1 MPMKLGVKYTL
12 GKESGATPG
21 TAVNRTIALSIR
33 DIGSLDREINKIEDP
48 VIAGQGMSAGEFA
61 ASADVKGSIPLSP
74 RAGPGFGSIL
84 KGVFGTEAT
93 PVQVIGA
100 IAMRY
105 IGASASC
112 KVVTDVSAK
121 TITCSKGV
129 LGAETAD
136 TDFGTAGVLT
146 LTSASV
152 DTMTELVAVIN
163 GYTAKYEAVLLT
175 GDGAATITSVMTVT
189 AAQGK
194 GKWVYLF
201 LTGTS
206 GAYVH
211 PFTLDLT
218 AGSELPTWSIQRDGF
233 QDNYLYDG
241 CVVNT
246 LSMSGALK
254 GAVEAEC
261 EILGMKE
268 TIGQSASTVV
278 LSGAKPLI
286 FGGGK
291 TSINGTTYNF
301 TRKFSL
307 KIDRG
312 GNADGYGQS
321 TLDRAYH
328 QKGVAKVEASASLRL
343 DAVSILER
351 PKVEAGLAAPFQVVM
366 IGSEAKKVGT
376 SSVAEMLIVS
386 MAASEVSSFKDAA
399 NGDQIDVDI
408 GFKAYN
414 PAGTYDYDAPVS
426 AWLITADSAAY

>member
-1 MPMKLGVKYTL
+1 MPNKLGVKYTL
-12 GKESGATPG
+12 GKETTAG
-21 TAVNRTIALSIR
+21 TAVNRTIALPIR
-33 DIGSLDREINKIEDP
+33 DIGSLDRDINKIEDP
-48 VIAGQGMSAGEFA
+48 VIVGQGMASGEFA
-61 ASADVKGSIPLSP
+61 VSADVKGSIPLSP
-74 RAGPGFGSIL
+74 RAGPGFGSVL
-84 KGVFGTEAT
+84 KGIFGTEAT
-93 PVQVIGA
+93 PVQIIGVV
-100 IAMRY
+100 AMRY

-121 TITCSKGV
+121 TITCSKGA
-129 LGAETAD
+129 LGAESAD
-136 TDFGTAGVLT
+136 ADFGTAGVLT
-146 LTSASV
+146 LTSATV

-175 GDGAATITSVMTVT
+175 GDGAATITSVASIT

-201 LTGTS
+201 ITGAAS

-218 AGSELPTWSIQRDGF
+218 AGSELPTFSLQRDGF

-241 CVVNT
+241 CVINT

-261 EILGMKE
+261 EVIGMKE
-268 TIGQSASTVV
+268 TIGQSASTVA

-291 TSINGTTYNF
+291 TYINGTLYNF

-366 IGSEAKKVGT
+366 VGAEAKKVGT
-376 SSVAEMLIVS
+376 SSVAEMLIIS
-386 MAASEVSSFKDAA
+386 MAASEVSSFKATA

-414 PAGTYDYDAPVS
+414 PATATDYDAPVS
-426 AWLITADSAAY
+426 AWLITADSGAY